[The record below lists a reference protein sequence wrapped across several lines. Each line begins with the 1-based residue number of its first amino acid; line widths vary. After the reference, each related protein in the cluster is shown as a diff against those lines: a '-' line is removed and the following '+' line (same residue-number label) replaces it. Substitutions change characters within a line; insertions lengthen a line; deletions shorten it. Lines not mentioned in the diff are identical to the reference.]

1 MRVIRYAV
9 LIAISVAAVVV
20 NVAQTSAQTPEQF
33 YKGKTVDLVIG
44 YPPGGSN
51 DTYGRLLAR
60 HFGRH
65 IPGAPNVVPKNT
77 PGAGSFV
84 AVNQVFNVAPKDGT
98 VVGIGA
104 PTIAIDEKMGTQGVR
119 FRTAELN
126 WVGRINSL
134 INIVFLW
141 KTSPVKTIADA
152 QRIEI
157 DVVGDGRRLDRLDLP
172 DRDEQ
177 RARHQVQADHGLSPD
192 RTTPCWR
199 WSVAKS
205 KATRPRGLP

>member
-1 MRVIRYAV
+1 MTAIRYAS
-9 LIAISVAAVVV
+9 LIAVYVTASVGASAT
-20 NVAQTSAQTPEQF
+20 ASAQTPEQF

-84 AVNQVFNVAPKDGT
+84 AVNQVFNISPKDGS

-119 FRTAELN
+119 FRTASSTGSGASTRSSISCSC
-126 WVGRINSL
+126 GRL
-134 INIVFLW
+134 
-141 KTSPVKTIADA
+141 
-152 QRIEI
+152 
-157 DVVGDGRRLDRLDLP
+157 RR
-172 DRDEQ
+172 
-177 RARHQVQADHGLSPD
+177 
-192 RTTPCWR
+192 
-199 WSVAKS
+199 
-205 KATRPRGLP
+205 